1 VEEFAS
7 QYPQARKVILAGC
20 EQCPD
25 SEDVWLE
32 AARLHTDAVAKTL
45 LANAVMHL
53 PTSGRSVGR

>member
-1 VEEFAS
+1 
-7 QYPQARKVILAGC
+7 VILSGC

-32 AARLHTDAVAKTL
+32 AARLHPDAVAKTL

-53 PTSGRSVGR
+53 PTSGRYVGRLIGR